1 MSSTVNVIVLLF
13 LSIRYLLFSLVEI
26 LFRWLLAKDRE
37 WIIAEL
43 TRSLLQRKRTTKKGS
58 AFFIFR
64 WFSLFRHT
72 PQPPANGQKRL
83 KAPLEKDT
91 FRPSAPSAEKSP
103 ERRLISGCPV
113 KSGDRHIDRLIAQT
127 NILQLTFPANSP
139 DMNHSR
145 RTQHAAQCLK
155 VAALH
160 HLMCTEISLQQH
172 VNFHFRQFGWMKIL
186 LQLLY
191 LN

>member
-1 MSSTVNVIVLLF
+1 MNIHSVHFLYSDDSASSATLHN
-13 LSIRYLLFSLVEI
+13 
-26 LFRWLLAKDRE
+26 
-37 WIIAEL
+37 
-43 TRSLLQRKRTTKKGS
+43 
-58 AFFIFR
+58 
-64 WFSLFRHT
+64 
-72 PQPPANGQKRL
+72 RL
-83 KAPLEKDT
+83 PTGKAPLEKDT

-145 RTQHAAQCLK
+145 RTQHAAQCLE

-160 HLMCTEISLQQH
+160 HLMCAEISLQQH
-172 VNFHFRQFGWMKIL
+172 VNFHFRQFG
-186 LQLLY
+186 
-191 LN
+191 